1 MQKIPNKFKVIK
13 NNIIAA
19 RILRKLRWNK
29 QIYCPYCG
37 CIDDIRPH
45 SNFKNGIKR
54 YLCNNC
60 MKTFTDLTRT
70 IYEKTK
76 VPLWK
81 WVYGLMIL
89 LESTGSLSAAELS
102 RNIEVSYPTAL
113 KMMRKIRKSFENDRF
128 EGKLKGICESD
139 EAWISH
145 KENQQILLGITER
158 DGSVRFFPIQDR
170 SDISLYFPHRK
181 YVEQGSMV
189 CTDSLSTYNN
199 LNIRYIHH
207 TVNHSIGE
215 FAWNHVHTNT
225 IEGIWSMLKGIIRTI
240 HHGVWKRYL
249 QGYCDLFSFMYSNRH
264 LSIPE
269 KLNLLISKSC
279 LPRYCL
285 Y

>member
-1 MQKIPNKFKVIK
+1 MQKIPNKFSIIK
-13 NNIIAA
+13 NNIIAT

-37 CIDDIRPH
+37 CIDDIKPH
-45 SNFKNGIKR
+45 SNLKNGLKR
-54 YLCNNC
+54 YFCDNC
-60 MKTFTDLTRT
+60 MKTFTDLTGT

-76 VPLWK
+76 VSLWK
-81 WVYGLMIL
+81 WVYGLIIL

-113 KMMRKIRKSFENDRF
+113 KMMRKIRKTLENDRF
-128 EGKLKGICESD
+128 EGMLKGVCESD

-145 KENQQILLGITER
+145 KKNQQILLGTVER
-158 DGSVRFFPIQDR
+158 DGRLKLFPIIDR
-170 SDISLYFPHRK
+170 SDTSLYFPHRK
-181 YVEQGSMV
+181 YVEKGSMV

-199 LNIRYIHH
+199 LNHRYIHH
-207 TVNHSIGE
+207 TVNHSVGE
-215 FAWNHVHTNT
+215 FAWRHVHTNT
-225 IEGIWSMLKGIIRTI
+225 IEGVWSMLKGIIRTI

-249 QGYCDLFSFMYSNRH
+249 QGYCDLFVFMYSHRS
-264 LSIPE
+264 LSISE

-279 LPRYCL
+279 QPRYCL

>member
-1 MQKIPNKFKVIK
+1 MQKIPNKFSIIK

-37 CIDDIRPH
+37 CVDDIRPH
-45 SNFKNGIKR
+45 SNLKNGIKR
-54 YLCNNC
+54 YICDNC
-60 MKTFTDLTRT
+60 MKTFTDLTGT
-70 IYEKTK
+70 IYAKTK
-76 VPLWK
+76 VSLWK
-81 WVYGLMIL
+81 WVYGLTIL

-113 KMMRKIRKSFENDRF
+113 KMMRKIRGSLENERF
-128 EGKLKGICESD
+128 EGKLTGICESD

-145 KENQQILLGITER
+145 KKNQQILLGTVER
-158 DGSVRFFPIQDR
+158 NGRLKLFPVLDR
-170 SDISLYFPHRK
+170 SETSLYFPHRK

-189 CTDSLSTYNN
+189 CTDRLSTYNT
-199 LNIRYIHH
+199 LDHRYIHH
-207 TVNHSIGE
+207 SVNHSIGE

-225 IEGIWSMLKGIIRTI
+225 IEGVWSMFKGVIRTI

-249 QGYCDLFSFMYSNRH
+249 QGYCDLFTFMYSNRF
-264 LSIPE
+264 LSIHE
-269 KLNLLISKSC
+269 RLNLLISKSC
-279 LPRYCL
+279 QPRYCL

>member
-81 WVYGLMIL
+81 WIYGLIIL

-113 KMMRKIRKSFENDRF
+113 KMMRKIRKSLEDDRF
-128 EGKLKGICESD
+128 EGTLKGICESD

-145 KENQQILLGITER
+145 KKNQQILLGTVER
-158 DGSVRFFPIQDR
+158 NGRLKLFPIQDR
-170 SDISLYFPHRK
+170 SDTSLYFPHRK

-189 CTDSLSTYNN
+189 CTDNLSTYNN
-199 LNIRYIHH
+199 LNHRYIHH
-207 TVNHSIGE
+207 TVNHSASQ
-215 FAWNHVHTNT
+215 FAWRHVHTNT
-225 IEGIWSMLKGIIRTI
+225 IEGVWSMLKGIIRTI

-249 QGYCDLFSFMYSNRH
+249 QGYCDLFSFMYSNRF

-279 LPRYCL
+279 QPRYCL

>member
-1 MQKIPNKFKVIK
+1 MQKIPNKFSIIK
-13 NNIIAA
+13 NNVIAA

-54 YLCNNC
+54 YFCHNC
-60 MKTFTDLTRT
+60 MKTFTDLTLT

-81 WVYGLMIL
+81 WVYGLIIL

-113 KMMRKIRKSFENDRF
+113 RMLRKIRQSLENDRF

-145 KENQQILLGITER
+145 KKNQQILLGIAER

-170 SDISLYFPHRK
+170 SDTSLYFPHRK
-181 YVEQGSMV
+181 YVEKGSIV
-189 CTDSLSTYNN
+189 CTDSLNTYNN
-199 LNIRYIHH
+199 LNHRYIHH

-215 FAWNHVHTNT
+215 FAWRHVHTNT

-240 HHGVWKRYL
+240 HHGVWKKYL
-249 QGYCDLFSFMYSNRH
+249 LSYCNLFSFVYSHRH
-264 LSIPE
+264 LTLHQ
-269 KLNLLISKSC
+269 KLSLLISKSC
-279 LPRYCL
+279 QPRYCL